1 MRCLMPMRAWKA
13 TRTKPNSPPPVNRRS
28 PPHKGGAGLKNPQYP
43 PFLLSRF
50 FFART
55 KAPRCQMVGDKR
67 ASQRRFVIPVQGIMP
82 WGSRKEMRVP
92 TKQANP
98 HERFYFWGHSP
109 PHRLARCPHRRL
121 TPRLADFY
129 AGFLMARNVQKK
141 TGQKDGLLRGESS
154 VARRCGR
161 PSECYAASS
170 SIMFC
175 GVLREASSRPE
186 QTKVLRGL
194 STHRLGA

>member
-1 MRCLMPMRAWKA
+1 MPVRAWKA

-28 PPHKGGAGLKNPQYP
+28 PPHKGGAGLKSPQYP

-50 FFART
+50 LFART

-67 ASQRRFVIPVQGIMP
+67 TLPRRFVIPVQGIMP

-98 HERFYFWGHSP
+98 HERFYFWGQSP
-109 PHRLARCPHRRL
+109 PDRLAKVP
-121 TPRLADFY
+121 TPTHDQPRKNRHFHWHFDGGKK
-129 AGFLMARNVQKK
+129 AGVKMA
-141 TGQKDGLLRGESS
+141 LLGGWSC
-154 VARRCGR
+154 VARRSGR

-186 QTKVLRGL
+186 QTKVLRGF